1 MIKKIRI
8 LIIEENRLLREGISA
23 LLNKQQ
29 DLKVI
34 ANDDTEDVLTL
45 IDKLKPDVILI
56 DIELKYQNSLQLI
69 NNIMAK
75 SKDSKIIVLDLIP
88 SQKDILVYIQAGVL
102 GFILKEAEN
111 THFIK
116 AIRKVARGLKVLP
129 PTLTGELFSQ
139 ITENKNIKSKPAI
152 ISQLVKMTKREMEI
166 VKLIADGSTN
176 KEIAQELSLSA
187 YTVKSHVHNILEKLS
202 LHTRVHIAKFY
213 ETTKSSIAETDSTS
227 LLGK

>member
-1 MIKKIRI
+1 MIKKIQI
-8 LIIEENRLLREGISA
+8 LLIEENRILREGISA

-34 ANDDTEDVLTL
+34 PNDDTEDVLPL
-45 IDKLKPDVILI
+45 IDKLKPDVVLV
-56 DIELKYQNSLQLI
+56 DIELKYHNSLQLI
-69 NNIMAK
+69 KDIIAK
-75 SKDSKIIVLDLIP
+75 YKDCKIVVLDLIP
-88 SQKDILVYIQAGVL
+88 TQADVLEYIQAGVL
-102 GFILKEAEN
+102 GFILKEADN

-129 PTLTGELFSQ
+129 PSLTGELFSQ
-139 ITENKNIKSKPAI
+139 ITENKNIQSKPDV

-166 VKLIADGSTN
+166 VKLIADGFTN

-202 LHTRVHIAKFY
+202 LHTRVHIARY
-213 ETTKSSIAETDSTS
+213 YDSVKSSNAETDSTS

>member
-1 MIKKIRI
+1 MIKKIQI
-8 LIIEENRLLREGISA
+8 LLIEENRILREGIAA

-34 ANDDTEDVLTL
+34 PNDDTEDVLPL
-45 IDKLKPDVILI
+45 IDKLKPDVVLV
-56 DIELKYQNSLQLI
+56 DIELKYHNSLQLI
-69 NNIMAK
+69 KDIIAK
-75 SKDSKIIVLDLIP
+75 YKDCKIVVLDLIP
-88 SQKDILVYIQAGVL
+88 TQADVLEYIQAGVL

-129 PTLTGELFSQ
+129 PSLTGELFSQ
-139 ITENKNIKSKPAI
+139 ITENKNVKSKPDV

-166 VKLIADGSTN
+166 VKLIADGFTN

-213 ETTKSSIAETDSTS
+213 ETTKSNANADSTS
-227 LLGK
+227 SLNE

>member
-129 PTLTGELFSQ
+129 PSLTGELFSQ

>member
-1 MIKKIRI
+1 MIKKIQI
-8 LIIEENRLLREGISA
+8 LLIEENRILREGITS
-23 LLNKQQ
+23 LLAKQQ
-29 DLKVI
+29 DIKVI
-34 ANDDTEDVLTL
+34 DYNNAEDILLL
-45 IDKLKPDVILI
+45 INNLKPDIVLI
-56 DIELKYQNSLQLI
+56 DIELKYHNSLQLI
-69 NNIMAK
+69 KDIIAK
-75 SKDSKIIVLDLIP
+75 YKDCKIVALDLIP
-88 SQKDILVYIQAGVL
+88 TQADIVEYIKAGVL
-102 GFILKEAEN
+102 GFILKEADN
-111 THFIK
+111 TRFIK

-152 ISQLVKMTKREMEI
+152 TSQLVKMTKREMEI

-213 ETTKSSIAETDSTS
+213 ETTKSNANADSTS
-227 LLGK
+227 SLNE

>member
-45 IDKLKPDVILI
+45 SDKLKPDVILI

-202 LHTRVHIAKFY
+202 LHTRVHIARY
-213 ETTKSSIAETDSTS
+213 YDSVKSSNAETDSTS
-227 LLGK
+227 SLGE

>member
-1 MIKKIRI
+1 MIKKIQI
-8 LIIEENRLLREGISA
+8 LLIEENRILREGIAA

-34 ANDDTEDVLTL
+34 PNDDTEDVLPL
-45 IDKLKPDVILI
+45 IDKLKPDVVLV
-56 DIELKYQNSLQLI
+56 DIELKYHNSLQLI
-69 NNIMAK
+69 KDIIAK
-75 SKDSKIIVLDLIP
+75 YKDCKIVVLDLIP
-88 SQKDILVYIQAGVL
+88 TQADVLEYIQAGVL
-102 GFILKEAEN
+102 GFILKEADN

-129 PTLTGELFSQ
+129 PSLTGELFSQ
-139 ITENKNIKSKPAI
+139 ITENKNVKSKPDV

-166 VKLIADGSTN
+166 VKLIADGFTN

-213 ETTKSSIAETDSTS
+213 ETTKSAIADSDSTS
-227 LLGK
+227 SLNE